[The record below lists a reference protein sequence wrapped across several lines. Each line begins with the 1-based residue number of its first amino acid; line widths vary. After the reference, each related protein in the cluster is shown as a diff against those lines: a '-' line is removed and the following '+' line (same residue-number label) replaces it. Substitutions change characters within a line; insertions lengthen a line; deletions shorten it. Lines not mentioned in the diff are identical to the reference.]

1 MLTAISNFYPRSIN
15 DVAKTLLDLNKTLQ
29 NSHMY
34 ISKPSNYY
42 SECPNSHVLVVGK
55 HTPPTPCFSRAIL
68 TVLRQLER
76 DATQSASQW
85 LITNDYYKLAAST
98 TPASNTQSGYKGPA
112 STCIIIYA
120 LNKYFN
126 QLFNFLQSASLAKKT
141 SKNNAR
147 WTSSHKHRQMNIV
160 R

>member
-55 HTPPTPCFSRAIL
+55 HMPPTPCFSRAIL
-68 TVLRQLER
+68 AVLRQLER

-85 LITNDYYKLAAST
+85 LIAPITTNWQLLRRQH
-98 TPASNTQSGYKGPA
+98 P
-112 STCIIIYA
+112 IR
-120 LNKYFN
+120 N
-126 QLFNFLQSASLAKKT
+126 QATKVLHL
-141 SKNNAR
+141 
-147 WTSSHKHRQMNIV
+147 HV
-160 R
+160 